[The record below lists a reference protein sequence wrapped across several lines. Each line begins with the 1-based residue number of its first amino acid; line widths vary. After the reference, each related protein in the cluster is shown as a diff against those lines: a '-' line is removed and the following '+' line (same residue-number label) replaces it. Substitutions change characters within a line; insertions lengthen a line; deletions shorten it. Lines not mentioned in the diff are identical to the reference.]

1 MRYLVLHRA
10 LRNAGDFLIRLRAI
24 ELIRSA
30 RPSAELVEGEAWRP
44 LEEQFAATRLEE
56 FDAIVICGGPGF
68 QAQMHPA
75 VYPLMPLD
83 RMRAPLILLSMG
95 SYFFPADRDSIAS
108 HRLDPETVAF
118 LRWVSARVPMIST
131 RDQLSADLLARE
143 GIDGGT
149 MTGDVAWYAP
159 EGLARPFPSHI
170 EHVAFTPPANPLF
183 FRDGI
188 ALLHAVRRYAP
199 TADVSVIF
207 HRDRQPPFEQAAR
220 AVGAATFDISGSV
233 DGLRRY
239 DGASVHIGYRLHAHL
254 YCLSTGGVSYL
265 VAEDSRGVGALQT
278 LGNLGVDPFRRRLAS
293 GALRRVW
300 SVLPRLGNPS
310 RRSTRPIGLAASRLL
325 RYGDPSPALIAQLDR
340 DASEGFD
347 RHRAV
352 REQIAATR
360 PIMDQALE
368 MLP

>member
-10 LRNAGDFLIRLRAI
+10 LRNAGDFLIRERAT

-30 RPSAELVEGEAWRP
+30 RPLAELVEGEAWRP
-44 LEEQFAATRLEE
+44 LEAQFPLQRLEE

-68 QAQMHPA
+68 QSRMHPN
-75 VYPLMPLD
+75 VYPLMPLEH
-83 RMRAPLILLSMG
+83 MRAPVILLSMG
-95 SYFFPADRDSIAS
+95 SFFFPADRASIAS
-108 HRLDPETVAF
+108 HRLDHETVSF

-131 RDQLSADLLARE
+131 RDQLSADLLTRE
-143 GIDGGT
+143 GIHGAT

-159 EGLARPFPSHI
+159 AGPTRPVPQRL

-188 ALLHAVRRYAP
+188 ALLQAVRRYAP
-199 TADVSVIF
+199 AADLTVVF
-207 HRDRQPPFEQAAR
+207 HRDRQEPFEQAAR
-220 AVGAATFDISGSV
+220 ALGAETIDISGSV
-233 DGLRRY
+233 EGFRHY
-239 DGASVHIGYRLHAHL
+239 DSTSLHIGYRLHAHL

-278 LGNLGVDPFRRRLAS
+278 LGNLGVDPFRKRPAP
-293 GALRRVW
+293 AMLRRVW
-300 SVLPRLGNPS
+300 SAMPRLGNPA
-310 RRSTRPIGLAASRLL
+310 RRPTRPIGLAVSRVLG
-325 RYGDPSPALIAQLDR
+325 YGDPSSRLIAQLDR
-340 DASEGFD
+340 DASDGFA

-352 REQIAATR
+352 GDQIAATR
-360 PIMDQALE
+360 PAMDRALQ